1 MGISAIK
8 RNQPLIFIH
17 MNNKDIN
24 AALAALNE
32 SVFLLEEEY
41 MENGGEVTES
51 TEQQEQY
58 IEELKSLLEDEG
70 IDSLGR
76 WLKSKED
83 LIKTLKAE
91 RDSVSRQIKKTEDGI
106 EYIKSQI
113 YQVLTAIGKDKVKGT
128 FYSFAPILKH
138 KTEVDKEILEKEYLE
153 KVTKAVKKILPAWV
167 TCKLSASVSAVPE
180 GEKMPKYFRVT
191 ETKSCTFTKPRAKKE
206 N

>member
-1 MGISAIK
+1 
-8 RNQPLIFIH
+8 

-24 AALAALNE
+24 AVLTALNE

-91 RDSVSRQIKKTEDGI
+91 RDSVTRQIKKTEDGI
-106 EYIKSQI
+106 EYIKFQI

-128 FYSFAPILKH
+128 FYSFAPAISR
-138 KTEVDKEILEKEYLE
+138 KTEVDKDRLEEMFLAEVNNALE
-153 KVTKAVKKILPAWV
+153 QILPPYV
-167 TCKLSASVSAVPE
+167 SFKLSASVKAYEAFV
-180 GEKMPKYFRVT
+180 EKNPDELAMCDAASLFKVI
-191 ETKSCTFTKPRAKKE
+191 ETPTCKFTKPRAKKE
-206 N
+206 EE

>member
-1 MGISAIK
+1 
-8 RNQPLIFIH
+8 

-24 AALAALNE
+24 AVLAALNE

-83 LIKTLKAE
+83 LAKSLKAE
-91 RDSVSRQIKKTEDGI
+91 KDSITRQIKKTEDGI

-113 YQVLTAIGKDKVKGT
+113 YKVITALGKEKVKGT
-128 FYSFAPILKH
+128 CYSFAPVLKH
-138 KTEVDKEILEKEYLE
+138 KTEVDKEILEKEYQE
-153 KVTKAVKKILPAWV
+153 KVNKAVKKILPTWV
-167 TCKLSASVSAVPE
+167 TCKLSASISAVPE
-180 GEKMPKYFRVT
+180 GEKIPKYFRVT
-191 ETKSCTFTKPRAKKE
+191 ETESCSFTKPRATKKTE
-206 N
+206 G